1 MVVSLTWDRTGW
13 TGPDEIRKAATIGQ
27 GLPPGSSE
35 PGKRFSR
42 EADAQSR
49 SDADQTAADTD
60 QTAVEDDRL
69 QSDRDQAASDRD
81 QVASDRDQAASD
93 RDQDERVARGDLS
106 TATAHEVSLAERNAG
121 TVERFVAGLERT
133 QTTAQRA
140 AAAAARDAIARA
152 RDAAALAADREAE
165 ALAEAAGPGSPEA
178 RLAAVRQRAAADR
191 ARAAADRER
200 AARDREA
207 AAHDRERAELE
218 LQQAYVDELTGS
230 YLRTPGR
237 LALQREIDRA
247 FRGNG
252 RLVLAFLDVNDL
264 KGVNDR
270 EGHGGGDRV
279 LQSMVIA
286 LRSGLRSFDPIVRY
300 GGDEFVCALS
310 GADEEEAARRFDEI
324 HQLVLEVHEAGYSVG
339 LAMLERGDTLDDLI
353 DRADAAL
360 YRAKRA

>member
-1 MVVSLTWDRTGW
+1 M
-13 TGPDEIRKAATIGQ
+13 E
-27 GLPPGSSE
+27 
-35 PGKRFSR
+35 
-42 EADAQSR
+42 
-49 SDADQTAADTD
+49 
-60 QTAVEDDRL
+60 
-69 QSDRDQAASDRD
+69 
-81 QVASDRDQAASD
+81 
-93 RDQDERVARGDLS
+93 
-106 TATAHEVSLAERNAG
+106 G

-178 RLAAVRQRAAADR
+178 RLAQVRRRAALDR

-200 AARDREA
+200 AARDREEA
-207 AAHDRERAELE
+207 ARDRERAELE
-218 LQQAYVDELTGS
+218 LQQAYVDELTGG

-247 FRGNG
+247 FRGDG

-270 EGHGGGDRV
+270 EGHAGGDRV
-279 LQSMVIA
+279 LQAVVDA

-310 GADEEEAARRFDEI
+310 GAGEDEARRRFDQI
-324 HQLVLEVHEAGYSVG
+324 HETVLEAHAAGYSVG
-339 LAMLERGDTLDDLI
+339 LAIARARRHAR
-353 DRADAAL
+353 RADRSRGRRAVPREARLKLRAGARHAGRQPASAEPLRHRHPRLAARVARRGVEHEL
-360 YRAKRA
+360 VAARSRAAR